1 MTIGERI
8 RAARERKGWS
18 QAELGQK
25 VASLLGLPKP
35 ITQQSVDAVEAG
47 RTKKSRYENEILQ
60 ILGLIESPSFRL
72 QVEEPFT
79 NPQNSALGGV
89 TLPVHAA
96 AEGGNGTMI
105 LSPDPIGFAALPDVI
120 RKPGD
125 GYGIIVVGASMVPE
139 FRPHDTALVHK
150 KLPPV
155 AGEAAVFYADDGN
168 GTVLVSIKTFL
179 RETATHWHVEQH
191 NPKRRFTLSR
201 KEWQTC
207 HRVVGKY
214 SRR

>member
-1 MTIGERI
+1 METGATI

-18 QAELGQK
+18 QAKLGEEIAK
-25 VASLLGLPKP
+25 LLGLAKP
-35 ITQQSVDAVEAG
+35 VKQQSIDAIEAG
-47 RTKKSRYENEILQ
+47 RTQKSKYENEILQ
-60 ILGLIESPSFRL
+60 ILGLVQAPTFRP
-72 QVEEPFT
+72 QVGDRLT
-79 NPQNSALGGV
+79 NPQNSSLGDA

-96 AEGGNGTMI
+96 TEGGSGAMI
-105 LSPDPIGFAALPDVI
+105 LSPDPVAYASLPELI
-120 RKPGD
+120 KKPGD
-125 GYGIIVVGASMVPE
+125 GYGILVVGDSMVPE

-155 AGEAAVFYADDGN
+155 PGEAAVFYADDGH
-168 GTVLVSIKTFL
+168 GTVLATIKTFV
-179 RETATHWHVEQH
+179 RETSTHWHVEQH